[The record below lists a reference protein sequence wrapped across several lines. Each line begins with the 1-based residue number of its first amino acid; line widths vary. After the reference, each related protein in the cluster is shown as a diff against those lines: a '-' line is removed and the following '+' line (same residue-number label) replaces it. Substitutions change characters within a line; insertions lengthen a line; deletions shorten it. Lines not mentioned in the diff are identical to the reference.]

1 MVDTA
6 LLASGTLGMGLNGC
20 IGATLMMHG
29 FRVAGLGGKWLDS
42 GMTLKVLLMGLA
54 TERNHG

>member
-6 LLASGTLGMGLNGC
+6 LLASGTLGMGLSSC
-20 IGATLMMHG
+20 IGATLIMQG
-29 FRVAGLGGKWLDS
+29 VRVAGLGGKWLDS